1 MNAQTNIGGEHLPAT
16 MADITD
22 LCAGRDKA
30 IQLWC
35 DQREAFHATAKAA
48 RFASLPAFSPLQGPG
63 DRIKERDQR
72 LHEAFCA
79 ADTVRVWNEGRYSRE
94 DVSAAEQFRALVTA
108 EIDRRCWDDLATR
121 TGAMDLMDRQAK
133 DEWRASLESP
143 APFTVENCLA
153 TFAHLVG
160 NRREMYLRGIANVF
174 SALDRRF
181 RSHDGFKIG
190 GRLIIERA
198 LEPGWSSYWWKDH
211 NRQDTLHDVERIFYE
226 LENEEQPALTSAEN
240 TELDKAQR
248 DGRPIPFARELP
260 IVRAVS
266 FEASRSRDQLP
277 CVIKG
282 RFFRVRIFKNGNLHV
297 WFERAD
303 LLEQVNKLLAEYYGE
318 AIGDSYNSTEADDA
332 PEYHQ
337 TPAKRFGAFN
347 TSDDLAKLVCAW
359 ADIGKGQS
367 VLEPSAGTGQ
377 LAKVARANGAAV
389 TCVEVQEGLA
399 HELGRVHGFRAFCGD
414 FLKASP
420 AELGQYDVVL
430 MNPPFDRG
438 RDCDHV
444 RHAWQF
450 VKPGGRLV
458 AIMSARAEYGEDK
471 RHKALHRIIEA
482 AEPHRGQ
489 SFWWDL
495 PDRSFAH
502 AGTNVNTVCLM
513 MRKPRA

>member
-1 MNAQTNIGGEHLPAT
+1 MNAQAKVGGESLPAT
-16 MADITD
+16 LADITE
-22 LCAGRDKA
+22 LCAGRDRA
-30 IQLWC
+30 IELWC
-35 DQREAFHATAKAA
+35 EQREAFHVTAKAA
-48 RFASLPAFSPLQGPG
+48 RMASAGAFSPLFGPS
-63 DRIKERDQR
+63 DRIKERDQQ

-79 ADTVRVWNEGRYSRE
+79 GETVRVWDGRKHNRI
-94 DVSAAEQFRALVTA
+94 DVDAGEQFRALLTA
-108 EIDRRCWDDLATR
+108 EIDRRAWDDLATR
-121 TGAMDLMDRQAK
+121 TGAMDLMDRQAR

-174 SALDRRF
+174 STLDRRF

-190 GRLIIERA
+190 ARLIIDRA
-198 LEPGWSSYWWKDH
+198 LSGSGWWHDH
-211 NRQDTLHDVERIFYE
+211 NRRDTLHDVEKVFYE
-226 LENEEQPALTSAEN
+226 LESEPQPVLSWEQEREIDSAARN
-240 TELDKAQR
+240 
-248 DGRPIPFARELP
+248 GRPIPLASELP
-260 IVRAVS
+260 IVRAVGFAAMTES
-266 FEASRSRDQLP
+266 LP
-277 CVIKG
+277 HVVKG
-282 RFFRVRIFKNGNLHV
+282 RFFRVRIFKNGNLHI

-303 LLEQVNKLLAEYYGE
+303 LLQQINKLLAEYYGE
-318 AIGDSYNSTEADDA
+318 AIGDSYTATEADDA

-347 TSDDLAKLVCAW
+347 TSDDLAKRVCDW
-359 ADIGKGQS
+359 ADIGTGCS

-377 LAKVARANGAAV
+377 LAKAARELGGAV
-389 TCVEVQEGLA
+389 TCMELQEGLA
-399 HELGRVHGFRAFCGD
+399 HELAHVHRFRTFRGD
-414 FLKASP
+414 FLKAAP
-420 AELGQYDVVL
+420 RDLGEFDLVL

-458 AIMSARAEYGEDK
+458 AIMAARAEHGEDK
-471 RHKALHRIIEA
+471 RHKALHRLIEQ
-482 AEPHRGQ
+482 AEPARGR

-495 PDRSFAH
+495 PERSFAH

-513 MRKPRA
+513 MKKPR

>member
-1 MNAQTNIGGEHLPAT
+1 MNAQSNMGGDNLPAT
-16 MADITD
+16 LADISD
-22 LCAGRDKA
+22 LCAGRDRA
-30 IQLWC
+30 IHLWC

-48 RFASLPAFSPLQGPG
+48 RFASLPAFSPLHAPS
-63 DRIKERDQR
+63 DRLKERDQQ

-79 ADTVRVWNEGRYSRE
+79 ADKVRAWDARKHYRV
-94 DVSAAEQFRALVTA
+94 DVDAAEQFRALVTA

-121 TGAMDLMDRQAK
+121 TGALDLMDRQAK
-133 DEWRASLESP
+133 EEWRGSLENP

-190 GRLIIERA
+190 GRLIIEGA
-198 LEPGWSSYWWKDH
+198 LEPGISSYWWKNH
-211 NRQDTLHDVERIFYE
+211 NRQETLHDVERIFYE
-226 LENEEQPALTSAEN
+226 LEGEAQPALTSAEQ
-240 TELDKAQR
+240 TELDQAQR
-248 DGRPIPFARELP
+248 NRRPMPLPRELP
-260 IVRAVS
+260 MVRAVS
-266 FEASRSRDQLP
+266 YAASVESLP
-277 CVIKG
+277 YVLKG

-297 WFERAD
+297 WFERPD
-303 LLEQVNKLLAEYYGE
+303 LLKQINLLLAEYYGE
-318 AIGDSYNSTEADDA
+318 AIGDSYNSTAADDA

-347 TSDDLAKLVCAW
+347 TSDDLAKRVADW
-359 ADIGKGQS
+359 ADISAGVT

-377 LAKVARANGAAV
+377 LAKAARDLGGLV
-389 TCVEVQEGLA
+389 TCMELQEGLA
-399 HELGRVHGFRAFCGD
+399 HELAHVHRFRTFRGD
-414 FLKASP
+414 FLKATP
-420 AELGQYDVVL
+420 RDLGQFDRVL

-450 VKPGGRLV
+450 VKPGGILV
-458 AIMSARAEYGEDK
+458 AIMAARAEHGEDS
-471 RHKALHRIIEA
+471 RHRALHRLIEQ
-482 AEPHRGQ
+482 AEPWRGR

-495 PDRSFAH
+495 PERSFAH
-502 AGTNVNTVCLM
+502 AGTNVNTVCLI
-513 MRKPRA
+513 MRKPR